1 MPCDAG
7 RDAVLYR
14 SLMSAIPAPL
24 TLRTAVVPR
33 SSVVGEVALVLAGAG
48 LIALAAQ
55 VAIPLPFTPVPI
67 TGQTFAVLLVGSAYG
82 AVRGGATLLAY
93 LAAGIAGLPFYAEGA
108 SGWDIV
114 AGPTGGY
121 LIGML
126 LASAIVGRLAE
137 RRWDRAFSSATSAM
151 LLGSV
156 VIYACGLP
164 WLSHELGALGAPNG
178 LEATLEAGLYPFVVG
193 DLIKLYLAGALL
205 PAAWKLV
212 ERATGRSRT

>member
-1 MPCDAG
+1 
-7 RDAVLYR
+7 
-14 SLMSAIPAPL
+14 MSAISAPH

-33 SSVVGEVALVLAGAG
+33 SSVLVEAVLVLAGVG

-82 AVRGGATLLAY
+82 ALRGGATVLFY
-93 LAAGIAGLPFYAEGA
+93 LAAGAAGLPLYAEGA

-121 LIGML
+121 LVGML
-126 LASAIVGRLAE
+126 IAGALVGRLAE
-137 RRWDRAFSSATSAM
+137 QRWDRSFSSATGAM

-156 VIYACGLP
+156 VIYGCGLP
-164 WLSHELGALGAPNG
+164 WLSYKLGDLGVANG
-178 LEATLEAGLYPFVVG
+178 LDDTLTAGLYPFVVG
-193 DLIKLYLAGALL
+193 DLVKLYLAGALL
-205 PAAWKLV
+205 PGAWRLV
-212 ERATGRSRT
+212 ERMTGRSRG